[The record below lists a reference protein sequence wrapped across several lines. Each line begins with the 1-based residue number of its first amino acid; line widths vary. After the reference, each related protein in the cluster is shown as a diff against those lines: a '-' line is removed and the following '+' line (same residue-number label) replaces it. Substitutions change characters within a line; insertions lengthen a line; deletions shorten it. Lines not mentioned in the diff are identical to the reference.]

1 MLKYPYILI
10 FLIIFSSC
18 STPKTEVDIIL
29 SGGEVYDGENINPE
43 RKDIIIQGDSILEL
57 TTNWKE
63 KYTCNNVID
72 LTNYVVSPGFI
83 DPHTHA
89 FDDLSSTT
97 NNANL
102 NFLKQGVTTV
112 ITGNDGGGPVKIA
125 DTFAKWKEQGIGVNA
140 GLLVGHGTVRK
151 LAMGLRDEKPT
162 EEALNTMRMFVK
174 QAMEEGALGLS
185 SGLYYSPGSF
195 AQTEEVIELAKVAS
209 AYNGIYDTHMRDESS
224 YNIGLK
230 AAVEEAVEIAVKGNI
245 PLQISHIKC
254 LGTDVWNTSSDL
266 INYIDSCRN
275 AGVNIT
281 ANQYPYNASGTNVI
295 SAIFPRWTQA
305 GGPDAFLQRI
315 HDPAQRPKIYKEITE
330 NIRKRGGASSLLIT
344 RYKDASLIKHNLQE
358 VADIWQLTPE
368 EAAFRIA
375 ENGNA
380 RLASFNMIEE
390 DITNFMKQDWVVT
403 GSDGSTGHPRKFGTF
418 PRKLEKYVMEGKVM
432 SLGEFINKS
441 SAKTAE
447 IFGIT
452 DRGKIAKGYKAD
464 LIIFKPEQVAEKAT
478 FQEPE
483 LYAEGIQYLIINGKL
498 AIKDGEYTGILA
510 GEIVKK
516 QVALEN

>member
-1 MLKYPYILI
+1 MYKITLLLLLALLTQCNSK
-10 FLIIFSSC
+10 
-18 STPKTEVDIIL
+18 KTQVDLVL
-29 SGGEVYDGENINPE
+29 SGGNVYDGIAEDATV
-43 RKDIIIQGDSILEL
+43 KDIVIQGDSIIAI
-57 TTNWKE
+57 TSDWQE
-63 KYTCNNVID
+63 KYSCGNVIN
-72 LTNYVVSPGFI
+72 LQGYTVSPGFI

-112 ITGNDGGGPVKIA
+112 ITGNDGGGPVKVA
-125 DTFAKWKEQGIGVNA
+125 ETFAKWQDQGIGINA

-162 EEALNTMRMFVK
+162 EEALNTMKMFVK

-295 SAIFPRWTQA
+295 SAIFPRWSQA

-344 RYKDASLIKHNLQE
+344 RYKDASLVKHNLQE

-418 PRKLEKYVMEGKVM
+418 PRKMQKYIMDEKVM
-432 SLGEFINKS
+432 SMGEFINKS
-441 SAKTAE
+441 SAKTAK

-452 DRGKIAKGYKAD
+452 DRGKLAKGYKAD
-464 LIIFKPEQVAEKAT
+464 IIVFKPEEVAEKAT

-483 LYAEGIQYLIINGKL
+483 LYAEGIQYLIINGKI
-498 AIKDGEYTGILA
+498 AIKEGEYTGILA
-510 GEIVKK
+510 GETIKK
-516 QVALEN
+516 QVALVN